1 MYYISTLYIL
11 ISKYR
16 SKFYT
21 LIISLNIPKMKMYG
35 MIRQHVL
42 KRLFDVDLNTGVL
55 EVLACPVVCLGHKM
69 YKKIT
74 AVCDIQLII
83 KLNVLPDKTCS
94 LWRICTVS
102 SCQTWYSNI

>member
-1 MYYISTLYIL
+1 MYYISTLYIM
-11 ISKYR
+11 ISKNR

-21 LIISLNIPKMKMYG
+21 LIISLNIPKMKMHG

-42 KRLFDVDLNTGVL
+42 KRLFDVDLNTDVL

-69 YKKIT
+69 YKN
-74 AVCDIQLII
+74 VRDIQLII

-94 LWRICTVS
+94 LWRICTVG